1 MAYKLN
7 KTDGSLLVDLIDGT
21 IDVNSTSLTLVG
33 RNYTGYGE
41 AFNENFIKLL
51 ENFSNANSPTN
62 PIPGQVWWDTSEAR
76 LKVYEGTV
84 FKAVGGPFVQKT
96 QPNMVAGDLWM
107 DNVNNQLYFFDGTD
121 LSLAGPIYTAPQG
134 ETGFRIESVLD
145 TQDRSRTLASLYLG
159 NGTDGTTSRAAV
171 ISNVEFTPAVGYG
184 ITGITGNIKKGIN
197 VIDKDNFLF
206 EGTADAAKA
215 LIKADGTKVGADN
228 FVSSTTNNTV
238 TGSLTVSNSAGVTIG
253 PNANQVQSIIGNS
266 FVTAN
271 QQLDENYSIRV
282 TSTAAGSQQVDA
294 IFIDSANKRI
304 GIFDNT
310 PEYTLDVTGD
320 IRVTGNLVVEGS
332 SASIDV
338 STLRVEDK
346 QIELAITSDSTL
358 LTDSGVDDA
367 GMVIR
372 VTGVDKKWTW
382 IQATNSWTTTE
393 NINVTTGNEY
403 KVAGTSVLNAT
414 TLGTGVTASSLTSVG
429 TLTALDVDN
438 INING
443 STITG
448 ASGITISPNGDLNIS
463 NQKITGMA
471 QPTQDTDGAN
481 KVYVDEAIA
490 GSAISFSMDVTG
502 LNDTQIGLVLNDLVP
517 SGTVANGTT
526 ARIHCTTLGGASV
539 TGIDIAAV
547 ASKSFIAV
555 DAAGVQNE
563 SVLQDIGFTDATG
576 VVTLTV
582 TRALK
587 EYVTAGGN
595 WTFSQNLTSSV

>member
-21 IDVNSTSLTLVG
+21 IDVNSTSITLVG

-41 AFNENFIKLL
+41 AFNENFIKIL
-51 ENFSNANSPTN
+51 ENFSNSNSPVN
-62 PIPGQVWWDTSEAR
+62 PIKGQLWWDTGEAR
-76 LKVYEGTV
+76 LKVYEGSV
-84 FKAVGGPFVQKT
+84 FKAVGGPFVQKE

-107 DNVNNQLYFFDGTD
+107 DNVNNQLYFYDGSD
-121 LSLAGPIYTAPQG
+121 LTLAGPIYKAGQG

-171 ISNVEFTPAVGYG
+171 ISNVEFTPAVGQA
-184 ITGITGNIKKGIN
+184 ITGITGNVKKGIN
-197 VIDKDNFLF
+197 IIEKDSFLF

-228 FVSSTTNNTV
+228 FVSATSDNVV

-253 PNANQVQSIIGNS
+253 PNANQVLSIIGNS

-271 QQLDENYSIRV
+271 QQLDENYTIKV

-294 IFIDSANKRI
+294 VFVDAANQRV

-310 PEYTLDVTGD
+310 PEYTLDVAGD
-320 IRVTGNLVVEGS
+320 IRVTGNLIVEGS

-372 VTGVDKKWTW
+372 VTGADKKWTW

-403 KVAGTSVLNAT
+403 KIAGTSVLNAT
-414 TLGTGVTASSLTSVG
+414 TLGSSVTASSLTSVG
-429 TLTALDVDN
+429 TLTSLDVDN

-448 ASGITISPNGDLNIS
+448 QTGIVVAAGGDINVS
-463 NQKITGMA
+463 SQKITA
-471 QPTQDTDGAN
+471 LALPTQDTDAAS
-481 KVYVDEAIA
+481 KVYVDEQIA
-490 GSAISFSMDVTG
+490 GAAISFSMDTTG

-517 SGTVANGTT
+517 AGSVANGTT
-526 ARIHCTTLGGASV
+526 ARIHCTTLGGANV

-547 ASKSFIAV
+547 ATKSFIAV

-563 SVLQDIGFTDATG
+563 SVLQDIGFTNATG
-576 VVTLTV
+576 TVTVSV

-587 EYVTAGGN
+587 EYITSGGS
-595 WTFSQNLTSSV
+595 WTFSQNLVSSV

>member
-21 IDVNSTSLTLVG
+21 IDVNSTSITLVG

-41 AFNENFIKLL
+41 AFNENFIKIL
-51 ENFSNANSPTN
+51 ENFSNSNSPVN
-62 PIPGQVWWDTSEAR
+62 PIKGQLWWDTGEAR

-84 FKAVGGPFVQKT
+84 FKAVGGPFVQKD
-96 QPNMVAGDLWM
+96 QPAMVAGDLWM

-121 LSLAGPIYTAPQG
+121 RTLAGPIYKAGQG

-171 ISNVEFTPAVGYG
+171 ISNVEFTPAVGQA
-184 ITGITGNIKKGIN
+184 ITGITGNVKKGIN
-197 VIDKDNFLF
+197 IIEKDSFLF

-228 FVSSTTNNTV
+228 FVSATSDNVV

-253 PNANQVQSIIGNS
+253 PNANQVLSIIGNS

-271 QQLDENYSIRV
+271 QQLDENYTIKV

-294 IFIDSANKRI
+294 VFVDAANQRV

-310 PEYTLDVTGD
+310 PEYTLDVAGD
-320 IRVTGNLVVEGS
+320 IRVTGNLIVEGS

-372 VTGVDKKWTW
+372 VTGADKKWTW

-403 KVAGTSVLNAT
+403 KIAGTSVLNAT
-414 TLGTGVTASSLTSVG
+414 TLGSSVTASSLTSVG
-429 TLTALDVDN
+429 TLTSLDVDN

-448 ASGITISPNGDLNIS
+448 QTGIVVAAGGDINVS
-463 NQKITGMA
+463 SQKITA
-471 QPTQDTDGAN
+471 LALPTQDTDAAS
-481 KVYVDEAIA
+481 KVYVDEQIA
-490 GSAISFSMDVTG
+490 GAAISFSMDTTG

-517 SGTVANGTT
+517 AGGVANGTT

-547 ASKSFIAV
+547 ATKSFIAV

-563 SVLQDIGFTDATG
+563 SVLQDIGFTNATG
-576 VVTLTV
+576 TVTVSV

-587 EYVTAGGN
+587 EYITSGGS
-595 WTFSQNLTSSV
+595 WTFSQNLVSSV

>member
-7 KTDGSLLVDLIDGT
+7 KTDGTLLVDLIDGT

-51 ENFSNANSPTN
+51 ENFSNANSPIN
-62 PIPGQVWWDTSEAR
+62 PIKGQLWWDTTEAR
-76 LKVYEGTV
+76 LKVYEGSV
-84 FKAVGGPFVQKT
+84 FKAVGGPFVQKD
-96 QPNMVAGDLWM
+96 QPAMVAGDLWM
-107 DNVNNQLYFFDGTD
+107 DNVNNQLYFYDGTD
-121 LSLAGPIYTAPQG
+121 LVLAGPIYKAGQG

-197 VIDKDNFLF
+197 IIDKDNFIY
-206 EGTADAAKA
+206 EGTADAAKS

-228 FVSSTTNNTV
+228 FVSSTTNNVV
-238 TGSLTVSNSAGVTIG
+238 TGSLAVSNSSGITIG
-253 PNANQVQSIIGNS
+253 PNANQTLSIIGNS
-266 FVTAN
+266 FVSGNA
-271 QQLDENYSIRV
+271 QLDENYSIRV
-282 TSTAAGSQQVDA
+282 TSSAAGAQQVDA
-294 IFIDSANKRI
+294 IFIDAANKRV

-320 IRVTGNLVVEGS
+320 IRVTGNLLVEGS

-338 STLRVEDK
+338 SNLRVEDK

-358 LTDSGVDDA
+358 LTDAGVNDA

-372 VTGVDKKWTW
+372 VTGADKKWTW
-382 IQATNSWTTTE
+382 LQATNSWTATE
-393 NINVTTGNEY
+393 NIDLTTGNQY
-403 KVAGTSVLNAT
+403 KINGASVLSGT
-414 TLGTGVTASSLTSVG
+414 TLGAGVTASSLTTVG
-429 TLTALDVDN
+429 TLVNLDVDN

-443 STITG
+443 STITA
-448 ASGITISPNGDLNIS
+448 ASGMTINANGDVNFA
-463 NQKITGMA
+463 NQKITA
-471 QPTQDTDGAN
+471 IATPSNATDAAS
-481 KVYVDEAIA
+481 KQYVDESIA
-490 GSAISFSMDVTG
+490 ASAISFSMDVTG

-517 SGTVANGTT
+517 AGTVANGTT

-539 TGIDIAAV
+539 TGIDITAV
-547 ASKSFIAV
+547 TTKSFIAV

-563 SVLQDIGFTDATG
+563 SVLQDIGFGSATG
-576 VVTLTV
+576 SVTV
-582 TRALK
+582 SVSRSLK
-587 EYVTAGGN
+587 EYITAGGN